1 MSPDP
6 ETVHSLPVMAVFPVG
21 NRTPAAVNW
30 SAYGFATGFQ
40 GSPVDL
46 MLGIDGAL
54 YVLKLDG
61 SITRIS
67 VP

>member
-1 MSPDP
+1 MNQGD
-6 ETVHSLPVMAVFPVG
+6 
-21 NRTPAAVNW
+21 
-30 SAYGFATGFQ
+30 AYGFATNFS
-40 GSPVDL
+40 GSPVGL
-46 MLGIDGAL
+46 LVGIDGAL